1 MGAQQR
7 KAQSFV
13 GSQSQPVLMADG
25 LVPKHQSLAAP
36 NLSSLWEILQFWA
49 LAQQQSR
56 PGVVRLL

>member
-36 NLSSLWEILQFWA
+36 NLSSLWEIFSSGLWPNS
-49 LAQQQSR
+49 SR
-56 PGVVRLL
+56 GLGL